1 MKLKDELLKIV
12 VSFDKAGIDYAL
24 CGGLAVA
31 VHGYPRMTKDI
42 DILIRLESL
51 ETAKD
56 ALADIE
62 YDLESGLFR
71 FNPNTDKESQMY
83 RVSRAEGNNLVTL
96 DLMLVAPVFEP
107 VWNDRETVSLG
118 EIVIKVVS
126 KKGLITMKEIS
137 GRPQD
142 IADIDALRR
151 LDDEQ
156 WIKN

>member
-1 MKLKDELLKIV
+1 VKLKDELLKIV
-12 VSFDKAGIDYAL
+12 VGLDKAGIDYAL

-31 VHGYPRMTKDI
+31 VHGHPRMTKDI
-42 DILIRLESL
+42 DILIRPESL
-51 ETAKD
+51 EAAKA
-56 ALADIE
+56 ALANIA

-71 FNPNTDKESQMY
+71 FNPNTDRESQMY
-83 RVSRAEGNNLVTL
+83 RVSRAEGHHLTTL

-118 EIVIKVVS
+118 EMMIKVVS
-126 KKGLITMKEIS
+126 KNGLITMKKIA

-151 LDDEQ
+151 LDGE
-156 WIKN
+156 